1 MLTKLF
7 NGIAPDDF
15 LVFVIY
21 AIIGVLVSI
30 GSQYYDH
37 ANVIK
42 AHGGFKA
49 GIWFKENFKRYMFGA
64 VALFLGLVF
73 YSDYTGGSVLTNFS
87 AFTLGLTLDV
97 LIDRIFNRKK

>member
-21 AIIGVLVSI
+21 ALVGVLVSI

-37 ANVIK
+37 SRVIK
-42 AHGGFKA
+42 AHGGFKIA
-49 GIWFKENFKRYMFGA
+49 VWLRENWKRYAFGA

-73 YSDYTGGSVLTNFS
+73 YSDYTSGSTLTNFA